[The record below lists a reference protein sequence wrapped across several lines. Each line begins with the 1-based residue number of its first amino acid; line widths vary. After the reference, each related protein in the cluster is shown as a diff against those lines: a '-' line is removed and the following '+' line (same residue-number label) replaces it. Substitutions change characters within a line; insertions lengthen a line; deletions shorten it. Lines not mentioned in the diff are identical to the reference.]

1 MSSGAQRRES
11 EGRLLRL
18 EKEETGGENFCLV
31 MRSRTSAMVTYSMHV
46 CNFTKLHVYKVVEM
60 GILCILVPFLHWGSA
75 CLSTIFKKRKGIQVS
90 HRPLIPLAYS
100 EGQ

>member
-1 MSSGAQRRES
+1 
-11 EGRLLRL
+11 
-18 EKEETGGENFCLV
+18 
-31 MRSRTSAMVTYSMHV
+31 MVTYSMHV